1 MQMGSVPATEIR
13 ASKQNSLIS
22 TLLPAT
28 LNLCKAIGL
37 SDIETFQV
45 WQRVHVKFISIPK
58 LGITRHDL
66 TIFILDTLR
75 ERRQR
80 GLCRPEI

>member
-1 MQMGSVPATEIR
+1 MGSVPANEIR
-13 ASKQNSLIS
+13 ASKQQSLIT
-22 TLLPAT
+22 TLMPAT
-28 LNLCKAIGL
+28 LNLCRTIEL
-37 SDIETFQV
+37 CNFETFQV
-45 WQRVHVKFISIPK
+45 WQQVYRKFISIPK
-58 LGITRHDL
+58 LGVTRHDL

>member
-1 MQMGSVPATEIR
+1 MPMGSIPANEIR
-13 ASKQNSLIS
+13 ASKQNSLLT

-28 LNLCKAIGL
+28 LNLCGAVGL
-37 SDIETFQV
+37 SDAETFQV
-45 WQRVHVKFISIPK
+45 WQQVHRKFISIPK
-58 LGITRHDL
+58 LGVTRHDL

-80 GLCRPEI
+80 GLFRPEI

>member
-1 MQMGSVPATEIR
+1 MGSVPANEIR
-13 ASKQNSLIS
+13 ASKQHSLLS

-28 LNLCKAIGL
+28 LNLCRAIGL
-37 SDIETFQV
+37 SEAETFQV
-45 WQRVHVKFISIPK
+45 WQRVHVEFISIPK
-58 LGITRHDL
+58 LGVTRHDL

-80 GLCRPEI
+80 GLCRPEM